1 MYRLSFLS
9 SGTGNLTETILHAIK
24 KGVLK
29 NIIPVS
35 IISDRDSASLK
46 LASTYS
52 TTAHIVNF
60 SASTSREQ
68 SSNKLLEIFQN
79 EKIDFSFMTFDR
91 ILSGKII
98 RKYRNKIINMH
109 PSLLPAFPGY
119 TTIKKAKEYGCKFI
133 GATCHFIDAAV
144 DNGPVI
150 NQAILPLNNREEPA
164 KTEEKLYR
172 LRQKLA
178 LEAIYAF
185 SNGLIEVNKKDVL
198 IKNARYDEYP
208 LNPCLNIPV
217 INGFLNNYDK

>member
-29 NIIPVS
+29 NIIPVN

-46 LASTYS
+46 LASSFS

-91 ILSGKII
+91 ILSGDII
-98 RKYRNKIINMH
+98 SRYKNKIINIH

-119 TTIKKAKEYGCKFI
+119 DTINQAEKYGSKYI
-133 GATCHFIDAAV
+133 GATCHFIDEKA
-144 DNGPVI
+144 DHGPII
-150 NQAILPLNNREEPA
+150 NQALLPFNNQEDHA
-164 KTEEKLYR
+164 LVKQKLYR
-172 LRQKLA
+172 LRQQLA
-178 LEAIYAF
+178 LESLHAF
-185 SNGLIEVNKKDVL
+185 SNNLITVNKREVF
-198 IKNARYDEYP
+198 IKGANYNSYP
-208 LNPCLNIPV
+208 INPSLEIPA
-217 INGFLNNYDK
+217 INDFLNSYDS